1 MKFLLITLEYF
12 PFKGGIANY
21 YTNLSYY
28 WPRDSDLFVLN
39 NNKGDL
45 LSNSG
50 FLRWRKSLF
59 KLYHFIKKNKINH
72 IIVGHILPLGISAF
86 ALNKILKT
94 EYSVVLHGM
103 DFSLA
108 TRNPWKRFISKII
121 LKNASKIIIANSYTA
136 NLCSKFLK
144 SEDKIKVVNPGIKDS
159 IKLDRESIEES
170 RKRNNLENF
179 RVLFSIG
186 RLVER
191 KGFDY
196 TIMALNNIY
205 KQNPESKIIY
215 IIAGKGPDEEYLKKV
230 AQSSFA
236 ENWEDKIKFIGEIDE
251 KEKWSLFY
259 LCDIFI
265 MPSRNISGDFEGFGI
280 VYLEAN
286 LLEKAVIAGRSGG
299 VPDAVVDGLNG
310 LLINPENYLEISEA
324 ISTLLEKDD
333 LRLEMGRRGRER
345 ALTEFSWK
353 KQIKEIYNFLNL

>member
-28 WPRDSDLFVLN
+28 WPKNSELFVLN

-45 LSNSG
+45 LSSG
-50 FLRWRKSLF
+50 GFFRWRKSLF
-59 KLYHFIKKNKINH
+59 RLYHFIKKNKIKH

-86 ALNKILKT
+86 VLNKILKT

-108 TRNPWKRFISKII
+108 TRNPWKRFLSKII
-121 LKNASKIIIANSYTA
+121 LKNASKILVANSYTA
-136 NLCSKFLK
+136 DLCSKFLK
-144 SEDKIKVVNPGIKDS
+144 SSDKIKVVNPGIKDS
-159 IKLDRESIEES
+159 VSVDQESVEDS
-170 RKRNNLENF
+170 RKRNNLEGF
-179 RVLFSIG
+179 HLLFSIG

-205 KQNPESKIIY
+205 KQNPEAKVVY

-230 AQSSFA
+230 AQSSLGD
-236 ENWEDKIKFIGEIDE
+236 NWEDKVKFIGEIDE
-251 KEKWSLFY
+251 KEKWSLFC
-259 LCDIFI
+259 LCDIFV

-286 LLEKAVIAGRSGG
+286 LSKKAVIAGRSGG
-299 VPDAVVDGLNG
+299 VPDAVVNGLNG
-310 LLINPENYLEISEA
+310 ILVNPENYLEISEA
-324 ISTLLEKDD
+324 ISTLLENDS
-333 LRLEMGRRGRER
+333 LRLEMGEKGRER
-345 ALTEFSWK
+345 ALKDFNWQ
-353 KQIKEIYNFLNL
+353 KQVREIYNFLNL

>member
-12 PFKGGIANY
+12 PFKGGVANY

-28 WPRDSDLFVLN
+28 WPKDSDLFILN

-45 LSNSG
+45 LSSG
-50 FLRWRKSLF
+50 GFFKWRKSLF

-86 ALNKILKT
+86 ILNKVLKI
-94 EYSVVLHGM
+94 EYSVILHGM

-108 TRNPWKRFISKII
+108 TKNTWKRFISKKI
-121 LKNASKIIIANSYTA
+121 LRNANKIIVANSYTA
-136 NLCSKFLK
+136 DLCSKFLK
-144 SEDKIKVVNPGIKDS
+144 SKNKIKVVNPGVKDYTD
-159 IKLDRESIEES
+159 INEKNIEET
-170 RKRNNLENF
+170 RKRNNLEDF
-179 RVLFSIG
+179 QVLFSLG

-205 KQNPESKIIY
+205 KQKPESKIIY
-215 IIAGKGPDEEYLKKV
+215 IIAGKGPDEEYLRKV
-230 AQSSFA
+230 AKSSFGDKW
-236 ENWEDKIKFIGEIDE
+236 ENKVKFIGEIDE
-251 KEKWSLFY
+251 KEKWSLFC

-286 LLEKAVIAGRSGG
+286 LSERAVIAGRSGG
-299 VPDAVVDGLNG
+299 IPDAVIDGLNG
-310 LLINPENYLEISEA
+310 VLVNPENYLEISEA
-324 ISTLLEKDD
+324 ILSLLEKSD
-333 LRLEMGRRGRER
+333 LRLEMGKKGRKR
-345 ALTEFSWK
+345 ALNSFNWEDQTK
-353 KQIKEIYNFLNL
+353 KVYNFLNL